1 MLARAVVLVL
11 VPVRLLICLLIS
23 GGSTIRRAVVATI
36 LRNLTQPAPLPEA
49 PHLTRRRRPLLL
61 PVVPLPAALL
71 AATLLAA
78 ATLAARGLAAPAAV
92 APPGGPAK
100 LVLAPCQLPGV
111 AGPARCGSLEVWE
124 DRAARAGRKISLR
137 VAVLPARSARPAPD
151 PLFIV
156 VGGPG
161 QGAATLAA
169 PLAKIFEQVQGDRDV
184 VLVDQRGTGASHPLD
199 CKLPGSDDDPQ
210 SYLGDMLPA
219 AAIRACRARLDA
231 DPALYTTPLAMDD
244 LDEVRAALGYDQVN
258 LYGSSYGSRGVLV
271 YMRQHPEHVRSA
283 TLRLVVP
290 TNMRT
295 PLYYARDAQRALGL
309 LFAACKADPA
319 CHRAYPDLER
329 QWQEVEDRLAEAP
342 GEAEVAVPGGDG
354 RHARVRLSRDEFN
367 EAIRYRLYSEES
379 NQIPRFI
386 ARAHAGDYSEVA
398 WLVLR
403 QRRAAARG
411 DLLSVGVYLSVMCSE
426 DEPFIDL
433 DEARRLAAGTFL
445 GTYRI
450 DQQRGACAV
459 WPRGKLPA
467 DYLDD
472 VRSSAPTLLISG
484 VRDPVAPP
492 AFGEQVARHLTQ
504 VTHLVLPQGFHGL
517 PDPCTIRLMNAFI
530 VQGSPRGLDTSCV
543 QQVRAPPFLMPGD
556 PPPGGERHAAA
567 APQAAPAAPAVSA
580 PASPAVS
587 APGAPTVTVPAPVA
601 SAPAAPAATA
611 LAAPSGGAG
620 SAGGAAAGREGAAAS
635 IPSAATAST
644 DAAAAEGLWAGTLI
658 YKPAEQ
664 EAEVT
669 VELARD
675 PQGRWVGTI
684 DVPNQN
690 MKFFPLANVRAAGGI
705 VSWQFDRFSDKAGIL
720 VQTPFTGKLSADGGT
735 ISGDFFEG
743 GRNHVPLVL
752 RRVGEAGSPREE
764 PRLAPVT
771 RLSESGEELR
781 AAFNRD
787 AGKVRLLMLLSPT

>member
-1 MLARAVVLVL
+1 
-11 VPVRLLICLLIS
+11 
-23 GGSTIRRAVVATI
+23 VATI
-36 LRNLTQPAPLPEA
+36 LRNLAHPAPLPEA
-49 PHLTRRRRPLLL
+49 PHPPRRRRPPKLS
-61 PVVPLPAALL
+61 VVPPAAALL

-78 ATLAARGLAAPAAV
+78 ATLGAGGLAAPAAA
-92 APPGGPAK
+92 APPGAPAK

-111 AGPARCGSLEVWE
+111 AGAARCGSLEVWE

-184 VLVDQRGTGASHPLD
+184 VLVDQRGTGASHPLN

-210 SYLGDMLPA
+210 SYFGDMLPA
-219 AAIRACRARLDA
+219 GAIRACRARLDA
-231 DPALYTTPLAMDD
+231 DPALYTTPVAMDD
-244 LDEVRAALGYDQVN
+244 LDEVRAALGYDKIN

-295 PLYYARDAQRALGL
+295 PLYYARDAQRALIL

-329 QWQEVEDRLAEAP
+329 QWQVVEDRLAEAP

-354 RHARVRLSRDEFN
+354 RHVRVRLSRDEFN

-398 WLVLR
+398 QLALR

-426 DEPFIDL
+426 DNPFIDL
-433 DEARRLAAGTFL
+433 ALARRLAAGTFL
-445 GTYRI
+445 GTYRV
-450 DQQRGACAV
+450 DQQAGACAV

-517 PDPCTIRLMNAFI
+517 PDPCTIRLMNAFVI
-530 VQGSPRGLDTSCV
+530 QGSPRGLDTSCV

-567 APQAAPAAPAVSA
+567 APPAAGGPAPPAVSPPAAAAVTPAPPAVAPTAPATPATPAAPA
-580 PASPAVS
+580 
-587 APGAPTVTVPAPVA
+587 GAEAADPT
-601 SAPAAPAATA
+601 
-611 LAAPSGGAG
+611 
-620 SAGGAAAGREGAAAS
+620 
-635 IPSAATAST
+635 
-644 DAAAAEGLWAGTLI
+644 AAAAEGLWAGTLI

-690 MKFFPLANVRAAGGI
+690 MKFFPLANVHAAGGS

-752 RRVGEAGSPREE
+752 RRIGEAGSPREE

-771 RLSESGEELR
+771 LLSESGEELR